1 MAGGAAI
8 AVCARFSICT
18 MPRGALLEIEW
29 KPLVF
34 ASAMARENPAKM
46 LQQGRICLMSALAGL
61 P

>member
-18 MPRGALLEIEW
+18 MPRDALLEIEW

-34 ASAMARENPAKM
+34 ASAMARENPAKKR
-46 LQQGRICLMSALAGL
+46 QQAEFA
-61 P
+61 